1 MKSITVTELRQAV
14 QNQPAR
20 SAWDKGVKEY
30 ALELLNDVTDKQL
43 EECASRVS
51 LRKLLLNGADTWQEY
66 SYGGCSLIYDGD
78 IAERLCSPSGLK
90 RCNGGSWAPNRNKT
104 WLDVQARALRQAFG
118 LVADTLVQA
127 MYKVTLKSI

>member
-1 MKSITVTELRQAV
+1 MKSITVAELRQAV

-20 SAWDKGVKEY
+20 SAWEKGVKEY
-30 ALELLNDVTDKQL
+30 ALELLEDITDEQL
-43 EECASRVS
+43 ADCGARLSLSWFS

-90 RCNGGSWAPNRNKT
+90 RCNGGDWAPNRRET
-104 WLDVQARALRQAFG
+104 WLDVQTRALIYASNKIIDEF
-118 LVADTLVQA
+118 
-127 MYKVTLKSI
+127 SILTK